1 MKGKVYLLA
10 LAACLGT
17 AAAIEISAK
26 AAGGGFFLLLVL
38 CFLKKEKHSVCLF
51 IVCIF
56 LISLFRGMAADSNN
70 VTSLSPET
78 SFVDGKIMA
87 GPDIDGNLLT
97 MTLSLPHKETL
108 PVSYIISSPEEKEE
122 LQTLTPGLH
131 CRLHGSLSPPSKP
144 SNFGAFDY
152 QQYLYR
158 QSAHWVFTPDHFTAS
173 HCLSEVT
180 DMKDRLKV
188 WRHEGIHWIEN
199 VFPEDV
205 QGLIAALIFGERTLL
220 EPDLLSSYQR
230 LGLVH
235 LLAVSGLHVGI
246 ITGTLFYIF
255 IRLGITREHTYS
267 LLIAFLPA
275 YIILAGGAPSV
286 IRASMMTLLVLICLK
301 SKLPI
306 SPIDTIAWV
315 FIFLLWHNPYYLFHI
330 GFQLS
335 FLVSFS
341 LLVSSHKIFSK
352 VKGAAFQL
360 CFVSLIAQLS
370 SFPLLVLHFY
380 SVSFLSYPL
389 NLFFIPFIS
398 LFVLPGSFILFFLSL
413 WFPPAYNLFIIPFTS
428 IVTLS
433 HEVLNLAASIP
444 EAQAVFGK
452 PSLVIMGLFI
462 ITTYVLFLSFE
473 KKKRA
478 IVAASS
484 LWVMAAGIQLAVP
497 YLDKNG
503 YVTLLDVGQGDSIL
517 IELPLRE
524 GVYLIDAGGHVAFER
539 EEWQERSSVYDPGA
553 RVVVPY
559 LQHRGIKQID
569 KMIVSHGHWDH
580 YGGMFAVM
588 EETKVKRVLYGN
600 VPLEGEGE
608 RELFTAMSE
617 RKIPV
622 YAVSEGDRWSTS
634 GVDFLILSPKGNE
647 SSVNNRS
654 IVLWMKMNGENWLFT
669 GDMEGESEKRFI
681 EEHGDVR
688 ADILKVAHHGS
699 QTSTSPE
706 FIKQIQPKAAL
717 IPAGRCN
724 RFGHPHSSVLET
736 LEQEDVM
743 VFRTD
748 VHGSVRFTF
757 TEMGVKGWEVMLSE
771 EGEVNCS

>member
-1 MKGKVYLLA
+1 M
-10 LAACLGT
+10 
-17 AAAIEISAK
+17 
-26 AAGGGFFLLLVL
+26 
-38 CFLKKEKHSVCLF
+38 
-51 IVCIF
+51 
-56 LISLFRGMAADSNN
+56 
-70 VTSLSPET
+70 
-78 SFVDGKIMA
+78 
-87 GPDIDGNLLT
+87 
-97 MTLSLPHKETL
+97 
-108 PVSYIISSPEEKEE
+108 
-122 LQTLTPGLH
+122 
-131 CRLHGSLSPPSKP
+131 
-144 SNFGAFDY
+144 
-152 QQYLYR
+152 
-158 QSAHWVFTPDHFTAS
+158 
-173 HCLSEVT
+173 
-180 DMKDRLKV
+180 
-188 WRHEGIHWIEN
+188 
-199 VFPEDV
+199 
-205 QGLIAALIFGERTLL
+205 
-220 EPDLLSSYQR
+220 
-230 LGLVH
+230 
-235 LLAVSGLHVGI
+235 
-246 ITGTLFYIF
+246 
-255 IRLGITREHTYS
+255 
-267 LLIAFLPA
+267 
-275 YIILAGGAPSV
+275 
-286 IRASMMTLLVLICLK
+286 
-301 SKLPI
+301 
-306 SPIDTIAWV
+306 
-315 FIFLLWHNPYYLFHI
+315 
-330 GFQLS
+330 
-335 FLVSFS
+335 
-341 LLVSSHKIFSK
+341 
-352 VKGAAFQL
+352 
-360 CFVSLIAQLS
+360 
-370 SFPLLVLHFY
+370 
-380 SVSFLSYPL
+380 
-389 NLFFIPFIS
+389 
-398 LFVLPGSFILFFLSL
+398 LFFLSL
-413 WFPPAYNLFIIPFTS
+413 WFPPAYNIFIIPFTS

-433 HEVLNLAASIP
+433 HEVLHQAASIP

-452 PSLVIMGLFI
+452 PSSVIIGLFI
-462 ITTYVLFLSFE
+462 ITTYILFLSFE

-517 IELPLRE
+517 IELPFRE

-539 EEWQERSSVYDPGA
+539 EEWQVRSSVYDPGA

-559 LQHRGIKQID
+559 LQQRGIKQID

-588 EETKVKRVLYGN
+588 KETKVKSVLYGN

-622 YAVSEGDRWSTS
+622 YAVSEGDRWSAS
-634 GVDFLILSPKGNE
+634 GVDFLVLSPKGNE

-654 IVLWMKMNGENWLFT
+654 IVLWMKTKGENWLFT

-681 EEHGDVR
+681 EEHADVR

-757 TEMGVKGWEVMLSE
+757 TEMGVKGWEVMRSE
-771 EGEVNCS
+771 EGEVSCS